1 MFAGSVWLG
10 DRGGL
15 GSVYLTWIINNRTV
29 IVTEPVYSTERLIF
43 LLYYVPYSSP
53 YKWIHSSEYHV
64 KF

>member
-29 IVTEPVYSTERLIF
+29 IVTEPVCSTERLIF
-43 LLYYVPYSSP
+43 LLYVTFLIPRRTNEF
-53 YKWIHSSEYHV
+53 IRTNIT
-64 KF
+64 